1 MRYLYLKVTKDKYE
15 LPLCVA
21 DTIEKLA
28 TMCGVTKGAIAKSLF
43 DVKHGVIKQSQYKRV
58 EVLKDDV

>member
-21 DTIEKLA
+21 DTMEKLA
-28 TMCGVTKGAIAKSLF
+28 NKCGVTKGAIAKSLF

-58 EVLKDDV
+58 ELIDNDN